1 MTALLDGANESR
13 SISKPGKLI
22 MPGTPIVLA
31 LRAHRRN
38 QHSVQLEAGHSH
50 GRQIHRDLEEKDQHE
65 RLSRHQG
72 ARNRRAQAQ
81 HDHCAAEPRRTE
93 VPEADAA
100 HHRSSGY
107 AREHCRHPVARRKTN
122 QRPIADA
129 AAPGNRK
136 HQVDVSRRSVM
147 LQRSA
152 TGNDQH
158 SEP

>member
-93 VPEADAA
+93 IAEADPAD
-100 HHRSSGY
+100 HRAGGY
-107 AREHCRHPVARRKTN
+107 AGERRRYPVARRKTN
-122 QRPIADA
+122 QRPVADA
-129 AAPGNRK
+129 GAPGNRK
-136 HQVDVSRRSVM
+136 HQVDVGRCRVM
-147 LQRSA
+147 PQRPVTSDARA
-152 TGNDQH
+152 TR
-158 SEP
+158 